1 MDFTDFS
8 FQISDLRVHTFLYK
22 FARNFCS
29 VQWCAQNIL
38 SKTELSLSTHRH
50 FRIFLK
56 YSQINLINPHNSV
69 ILLLS
74 FFPFLFT
81 FCCSLLLLLILGKT
95 LGWTG
100 KNFKLDNL
108 DLSHILATY
117 QVNNL
122 EYQLTFHVI
131 VSTSSSAKQG

>member
-1 MDFTDFS
+1 MDFIDFS

-22 FARNFCS
+22 SARNFCS
-29 VQWCAQNIL
+29 VHWCAQNII

-56 YSQINLINPHNSV
+56 YPPINLSHPHNSL

-74 FFPFLFT
+74 FSHFLT
-81 FCCSLLLLLILGKT
+81 FCFSLLLLLILGKT

-108 DLSHILATY
+108 DLSHISATH